1 MIFLFEE
8 FPYDPTFLKTVIGY
22 GDGDSK
28 SRSKSGFNTETI
40 KAGVK
45 IDGVGY
51 CFYNGQPVFVLPK
64 VFLEYE
70 KDERG
75 NIVKDEHGYDVQKAF
90 DVRINRK
97 GEDVLGGQ
105 NDLENA
111 PLVSEQRHFFSS
123 LSLWLY
129 SAIDKYHKKGD
140 KDTGIETPLQKEH
153 LRFKKSDRYATL
165 LDVMSSM
172 ELFYKKNQSLFVFIA
187 KNKHSG
193 NHKINWQRTV
203 NKTIPFMQNGVPIYM
218 NPVNKVKVFD
228 LDDRLLVLYFS
239 AMKYILDKF
248 GYQMPQSEFYQPLRM
263 IEMERLLENERGLRE
278 LKKIKYKYFEDRLV
292 KLYNVMEA
300 FFEWGAQYSNT
311 SNNAQEYLIANSFNN
326 VFEAMIDE
334 LVGDPDAARLKKNS
348 DGKII
353 DHLYKEKSLIFASNQ
368 NDFNNDLIWHI
379 GDSKYYQDPED
390 IRGQSIAKQFT
401 YAKNVMQDFF
411 NPAFFRSTVP
421 HVSDAHRG
429 IHYRDS
435 LTDGYSVTPNFF
447 IRGFAPNFV
456 DKKQYQDPYL
466 RNDDNEKLIAE
477 VDDADTFDD
486 GEGDQRKN
494 IKQHLWKNRNR
505 HFINRL
511 FDRDTLLLQVYNVNF
526 LYVLK
531 AFTSSHSSLR
541 EEFKREARKQFRENF
556 LKLLDEKYEFYILWP
571 HNIDF
576 GEADEPAEQKFVN
589 RYFRLL
595 IGKIYRP
602 EGAKFLLLAIEK
614 IPENTHIQS
623 ERVELE
629 NIEKMWGEIS
639 GACDCFHVSSRELFP
654 TRQNN
659 LQPVSFAQGDYY
671 FDDDKFGFFVRR
683 NAVENARIGVEHR
696 LPEEIDHRSLEGSIF
711 GDIDLARIER
721 NRSPLDEYYFLPCK
735 EV

>member
-75 NIVKDEHGYDVQKAF
+75 NDVRKAF
-90 DVRINRK
+90 DIQINRK
-97 GEDVLGGQ
+97 GEDVFGGQ

-111 PLVSEQRHFFSS
+111 SLVPELRHFFSS

-129 SAIDKYHKKGD
+129 SAIDKYHKKGN
-140 KDTGIETPLQKEH
+140 KDSGVETPPQTEH
-153 LRFKKSDRYATL
+153 RRLKKSDRYATL

-203 NKTIPFMQNGVPIYM
+203 NKMIPFMQNGVPIYM

-239 AMKYILDKF
+239 AMKYIQDKF

-278 LKKIKYKYFEDRLV
+278 LKRIKYKYFEDRLV
-292 KLYNVMEA
+292 KLYNIMEA
-300 FFEWGAQYSNT
+300 FFAWGAQYSNT
-311 SNNAQEYLIANSFNN
+311 NNNAQEYLIANSFNN

-334 LVGDPDAARLKKNS
+334 LIGDPEFADLKDNE

-353 DHLYKEKSLIFASNQ
+353 DHLYRERSLIFSSGR
-368 NDFNNDLIWHI
+368 NDDIWHI
-379 GDSKYYQDPED
+379 GDSKYYQDPKD
-390 IRGQSIAKQFT
+390 IKDTSIAKQYT
-401 YAKNVMQDFF
+401 YAKNMIQNFF
-411 NPAFFRSTVP
+411 SPKYFHEGENHGTNDV
-421 HVSDAHRG
+421 HHG
-429 IHYRDS
+429 IRYRDE
-435 LTDGYSVTPNFF
+435 LTEGYSVTPNFF
-447 IRGFAPNFV
+447 IRGFVP
-456 DKKQYQDPYL
+456 KY
-466 RNDDNEKLIAE
+466 EKLSQYSSDYF
-477 VDDADTFDD
+477 VKQ
-486 GEGDQRKN
+486 GDESPLIRLAQEKDQNNVESEEAMIERM
-494 IKQHLWKNRNR
+494 WKNRNR
-505 HFINRL
+505 HFKNRL
-511 FDRDTLLLQVYNVNF
+511 FDRDTLLLQIYDVNF

-531 AFTSSHSSLR
+531 AFTSKHSSLR
-541 EEFKREARKQFRENF
+541 EEFKNEARDKFRKNF
-556 LKLLDEKYEFYILWP
+556 LNLLRKKYYFWALYLPNWQDDGYTENL
-571 HNIDF
+571 
-576 GEADEPAEQKFVN
+576 ETFVN
-589 RYFRLL
+589 DNFRALVGRVFRSEATPKCL
-595 IGKIYRP
+595 ILALEREVVDNSE
-602 EGAKFLLLAIEK
+602 EG
-614 IPENTHIQS
+614 S
-623 ERVELE
+623 
-629 NIEKMWGEIS
+629 
-639 GACDCFHVSSRELFP
+639 
-654 TRQNN
+654 
-659 LQPVSFAQGDYY
+659 
-671 FDDDKFGFFVRR
+671 DDDYRKIKGIVDGNNCDVFSL
-683 NAVENARIGVEHR
+683 
-696 LPEEIDHRSLEGSIF
+696 LPEEIW
-711 GDIDLARIER
+711 GDGLIRRDDMRGWLM
-721 NRSPLDEYYFLPCK
+721 PQ
-735 EV
+735 

>member
-75 NIVKDEHGYDVQKAF
+75 NVVKDERGNDVRKAF
-90 DVRINRK
+90 DIQINRK
-97 GEDVLGGQ
+97 GEDVFGGQ

-111 PLVSEQRHFFSS
+111 SLVPELRHFFSS

-129 SAIDKYHKKGD
+129 SAIDKYHKKGN
-140 KDTGIETPLQKEH
+140 KDSGVETPPQTEH
-153 LRFKKSDRYATL
+153 RRLKKSDRYATL

-187 KNKHSG
+187 KNKHSD

-203 NKTIPFMQNGVPIYM
+203 NKTIPFIQNGVPIYM

-239 AMKYILDKF
+239 AMKYIQDKF

-292 KLYNVMEA
+292 KLYNIMEA
-300 FFEWGAQYSNT
+300 FFAWGARYSNT
-311 SNNAQEYLIANSFNN
+311 NNNAQEYLIANSFNN

-334 LVGDPDAARLKKNS
+334 LIGDPEFADLKDNE

-353 DHLYKEKSLIFASNQ
+353 DHLYREKSLIFSSGC
-368 NDFNNDLIWHI
+368 NDDVWHI
-379 GDSKYYQDPED
+379 GDSKYYQDAKDIED
-390 IRGQSIAKQFT
+390 TSIAKQYT
-401 YAKNVMQDFF
+401 YAKNMIQNFF
-411 NPAFFRSTVP
+411 SPQYFNDGES
-421 HVSDAHRG
+421 HDANDVHHG
-429 IHYRDS
+429 IRYRDK
-435 LTDGYSVTPNFF
+435 LTEGYSVTPNFF
-447 IRGFAPNFV
+447 IRGFVP
-456 DKKQYQDPYL
+456 KYEESSQYSSDYFIKRGDGTPLIRLAQ
-466 RNDDNEKLIAE
+466 EKGQNNVESEEAMIE
-477 VDDADTFDD
+477 
-486 GEGDQRKN
+486 RM
-494 IKQHLWKNRNR
+494 WKNRNR
-505 HFINRL
+505 HFKNRL
-511 FDRDTLLLQVYNVNF
+511 FDRDTLLLQIYDVNF

-531 AFTSSHSSLR
+531 AFTSKHSSLR
-541 EEFKREARKQFRENF
+541 EEFKNEARDKFRKNF
-556 LKLLDEKYEFYILWP
+556 LNLLRKKYYFWALYLPNWQDDGYTENL
-571 HNIDF
+571 
-576 GEADEPAEQKFVN
+576 ETFVN
-589 RYFRLL
+589 DNFRALVGRVFRSEATPKCL
-595 IGKIYRP
+595 ILALER
-602 EGAKFLLLAIEK
+602 EVVDNSEDGA
-614 IPENTHIQS
+614 
-623 ERVELE
+623 
-629 NIEKMWGEIS
+629 
-639 GACDCFHVSSRELFP
+639 
-654 TRQNN
+654 
-659 LQPVSFAQGDYY
+659 
-671 FDDDKFGFFVRR
+671 DDDYRKIREIVDGNNCDVFSL
-683 NAVENARIGVEHR
+683 
-696 LPEEIDHRSLEGSIF
+696 LPEEIW
-711 GDIDLARIER
+711 GDGQIRRDDMYGWRM
-721 NRSPLDEYYFLPCK
+721 PQ
-735 EV
+735 